1 MCLGSLVRVWRPS
14 VNWHAA
20 VQLYGT
26 VGKTV
31 EALETLVGKSD
42 AELNNMGYV
51 NQRGLSRKVDR
62 CLHPLPPRG
71 TLY

>member
-14 VNWHAA
+14 VHWHAA

-26 VGKTV
+26 VGKTM
-31 EALETLVGKSD
+31 EEIMVGKSD
-42 AELNNMGYV
+42 AELDNMGYV
-51 NQRGLSRKVDR
+51 NQHGLSRKVDR